1 MLPPELNLEIRCR
14 LPVAGARS
22 RTSRPPLLFVHGGYC
37 DGWCWEPYFLPY
49 FAAQGFASHAL
60 SLRGHGA
67 SGGHETLFVASIDD
81 YANDVL
87 QVMATLPEPPV
98 LIGHSMGA
106 AIIERIQAT
115 QPIRAAALL
124 APVSPSGLLP
134 IAARLATRHPEFLL
148 PIASSDPM
156 ELEDHVMDALRPF
169 YFSPDVEP
177 AILLESIAHFGKEST
192 RALIDMSLRLHWDL
206 LRHTDA
212 PLLVMGAEGD
222 QVCTPDEVV
231 ATARHHGVE
240 PTLLPGL
247 AHVMMLER
255 GWEAPARAIRDWLA
269 TI

>member
-14 LPVAGARS
+14 LPAGSARS
-22 RTSRPPLLFVHGGYC
+22 RASRPPLLFVHGGYC
-37 DGWCWEPYFLPY
+37 DSWCWEPYFLPY
-49 FAAQGFASHAL
+49 FAEQGYASHAL
-60 SLRGHGA
+60 SLRGHGT
-67 SGGHETLFVASIDD
+67 SGGRDTLFVTSIDD

-115 QPIRAAALL
+115 HPIRAAALL
-124 APVSPSGLLP
+124 APVSPAGLLP
-134 IAARLATRHPEFLL
+134 LAARLATRHPEFLM
-148 PIASSDPM
+148 PM
-156 ELEDHVMDALRPF
+156 ATTNPMDLEDHVMDALRPF
-169 YFSPDVEP
+169 YFSPDVDP
-177 AILLESIAHFGKEST
+177 AILYESIAHFGQEST

-206 LRHTDA
+206 LRHTEA

-247 AHVMMLER
+247 AHVMMLEL
-255 GWEAPARAIRDWLA
+255 GWETAARELRDWLA